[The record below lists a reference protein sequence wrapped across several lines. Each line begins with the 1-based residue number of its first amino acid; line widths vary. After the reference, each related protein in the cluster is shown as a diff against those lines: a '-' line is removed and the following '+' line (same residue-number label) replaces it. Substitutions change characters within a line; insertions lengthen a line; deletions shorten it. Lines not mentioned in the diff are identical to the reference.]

1 MQNADRIW
9 NLIDAKRED
18 FLGLSDRIWEMPEIA
33 YTEYRSVEEHRK
45 MLETQGFAIAENPAG
60 IPTAVIGGAGNGW
73 PVIAILGALRQRHP
87 TDSATPGH
95 ERRRVFGVSLILVKS
110 QVRL

>member
-45 MLETQGFAIAENPAG
+45 MLETQGFAITENPAG
-60 IPTAVIGGAGNGW
+60 IPTAVIGEAGPHRRGKGRSQRSYRK
-73 PVIAILGALRQRHP
+73 ATLRMP
-87 TDSATPGH
+87 DP
-95 ERRRVFGVSLILVKS
+95 
-110 QVRL
+110 